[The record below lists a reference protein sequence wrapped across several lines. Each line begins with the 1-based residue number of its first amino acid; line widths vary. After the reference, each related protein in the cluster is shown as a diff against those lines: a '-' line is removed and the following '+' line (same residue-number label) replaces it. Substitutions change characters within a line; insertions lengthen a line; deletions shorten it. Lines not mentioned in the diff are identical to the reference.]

1 MLPLVLAVSWV
12 GFTALEWV
20 WPLNVRG
27 LLNTV
32 CARLYCRDWHKWMVP
47 VLWKLSLMR
56 ERRHS
61 YTFFKLPGLVNFLLS
76 NQLADLHWIS
86 KLHVCYFGG
95 HRNSSY
101 SEVQKRKGRK
111 ALQFHKTLL
120 TPGTQNMSFKKN
132 LPLDNLCSLGSPF
145 IVTIHPFTWYLTQSK
160 QLHRKWGNQFLSTSL
175 NIWANARH
183 SVGIH
188 SQSDV
193 AHSEVPPLWH
203 ISASPRWYLCT
214 CSSIHPIIATPVFR
228 SLCDHTDPKISGGC
242 KDNPQNSQK
251 PPYSSRSTG
260 PGCATTNGGTWK

>member
-1 MLPLVLAVSWV
+1 MFPLVLAVSWV

-61 YTFFKLPGLVNFLLS
+61 YTFLKLPGLVNFLFS

-95 HRNSSY
+95 HGNSSY

-120 TPGTQNMSFKKN
+120 TPEHKICLSRKIY
-132 LPLDNLCSLGSPF
+132 LL
-145 IVTIHPFTWYLTQSK
+145 TIC
-160 QLHRKWGNQFLSTSL
+160 
-175 NIWANARH
+175 
-183 SVGIH
+183 
-188 SQSDV
+188 V
-193 AHSEVPPLWH
+193 ALEAHL
-203 ISASPRWYLCT
+203 L
-214 CSSIHPIIATPVFR
+214 
-228 SLCDHTDPKISGGC
+228 
-242 KDNPQNSQK
+242 
-251 PPYSSRSTG
+251 
-260 PGCATTNGGTWK
+260 